1 MLYDKKFLGQLL
13 MLYIVIAAA
22 CKVSGGMAIVLV
34 FPIIAMA
41 VSQKRS
47 DWLFAMLLYL
57 PLATCTNQDLISK
70 TGPSLMIIRGG
81 MVLLGAIMTF
91 MVFGRNKGLIIL
103 LKY

>member
-47 DWLFAMLLYL
+47 DWLFA
-57 PLATCTNQDLISK
+57 NWVVD
-70 TGPSLMIIRGG
+70 
-81 MVLLGAIMTF
+81 
-91 MVFGRNKGLIIL
+91 
-103 LKY
+103 

>member
-1 MLYDKKFLGQLL
+1 MLYDKKFLNQLL
-13 MLYIVIAAA
+13 VLFVGVAAL
-22 CKVSGGMAIVLV
+22 CSVSGGMAIGCLSCCHLGD
-34 FPIIAMA
+34 FAKTFGMA
-41 VSQKRS
+41 SCNAL
-47 DWLFAMLLYL
+47 LFAACDL
-57 PLATCTNQDLISK
+57 TNQDLIPK